1 MKQIVSLLFLVFV
14 LNLCNSQNLNLKLLE
29 QISDI
34 SPVDINNVMVNGYGF
49 KKMKEENGTITYL
62 NLLNE
67 NVDTAIL
74 IKIST
79 TRDTDNL
86 LDIRIGKNFSI
97 KTFIDDLILDEF
109 LFEGINKDGLYVYKK
124 YNIYY
129 LISKTPNKAG
139 AYQILRIYNES

>member
-1 MKQIVSLLFLVFV
+1 
-14 LNLCNSQNLNLKLLE
+14 
-29 QISDI
+29 
-34 SPVDINNVMVNGYGF
+34 
-49 KKMKEENGTITYL
+49 
-62 NLLNE
+62 
-67 NVDTAIL
+67 VDTAIL

>member
-29 QISDI
+29 QISGI